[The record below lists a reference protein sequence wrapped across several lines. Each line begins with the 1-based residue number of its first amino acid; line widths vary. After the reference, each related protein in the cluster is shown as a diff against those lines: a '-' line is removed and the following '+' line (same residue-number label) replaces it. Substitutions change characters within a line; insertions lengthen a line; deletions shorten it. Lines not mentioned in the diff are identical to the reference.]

1 MIHLGARGRRDNI
14 ILQPTQKAIQAAA
27 YMLCSGQL
35 AAFPT
40 ETVYGLGADATNDDA
55 VAAIFRA
62 KGRPQTNP
70 LIIHVPGASEAW
82 KLARFDARA
91 ERAADAFWPGALTLV
106 LERTADCPVTTRASA
121 GLSTLA
127 VRAPDHPIAQAV
139 LRASELPLAAPSANL
154 SGQVSPTTA
163 QHVADGLGGSVD
175 LILDGGPCT
184 IGVESTVLALD
195 GDVPTILRPGGIT
208 MEALADALGEAVKTL
223 APSHEEMTSGP
234 ARSPGTMFSHYAPR
248 AELRLN
254 ATTVGG
260 NEGLL
265 AFGDGAPPGA
275 AITRNL
281 SETANLGEA
290 AGHLYAALRDLDQS
304 GVKVIAVAPIP
315 NAGIGVAINDR
326 LSRAAAPRD

>member
-1 MIHLGARGRRDNI
+1 VIHLGARGRWEDI
-14 ILQPTQKAIQAAA
+14 IFQPTQKAIQAAA
-27 YMLCSGQL
+27 DILRSGQL

-70 LIIHVPGASEAW
+70 LIIHVSGASEAW
-82 KLARFDARA
+82 KLARIDARA

-106 LERTADCPVTTRASA
+106 LERIADCPVTTRASA
-121 GLSTLA
+121 GLPTLA

-154 SGQVSPTTA
+154 SGHVSPTTA

-175 LILDGGPCT
+175 MILDGEPCA

-195 GDVPTILRPGGIT
+195 GDVPTILRPGAISA
-208 MEALADALGEAVKTL
+208 EALADALGEAVKTL
-223 APSHEEMTSGP
+223 APSHSEMTSGP
-234 ARSPGTMFSHYAPR
+234 ARSPGTMPSHYAPR
-248 AELRLN
+248 AEIRLN
-254 ATTVGG
+254 ATTVAG

-265 AFGDGAPPGA
+265 AFGDAQPPGA

-281 SETANLGEA
+281 SAKADLTEA

-304 GVKVIAVAPIP
+304 GVKVIAVVPIP
-315 NAGIGVAINDR
+315 NTGIGIAINDR
-326 LSRAAAPRD
+326 LNRAAAPRG